1 MKKLAL
7 CAGLLFIGC
16 SKSEADKP
24 VAEDKKHEEFVSLSV
39 DEVDKMIASNE
50 GKAVDCNGDKL
61 RKDMGTLPGAIL
73 ITDADQFNA
82 RELPADKKTKLV
94 FYCHDSH

>member
-7 CAGLLFIGC
+7 CIALVGAC
-16 SKSEADKP
+16 AKSEADKP
-24 VAEDKKHEEFVSLSV
+24 VAEDKKHEQLASMTVA
-39 DEVDKMIASNE
+39 EVDKMLSAGE
-50 GKAVDCNGDKL
+50 GKAVDCNGDDL
-61 RKDMGTLPGAIL
+61 RKNMGTLPGAIL
-73 ITDADQFNA
+73 ISDVDQFNA